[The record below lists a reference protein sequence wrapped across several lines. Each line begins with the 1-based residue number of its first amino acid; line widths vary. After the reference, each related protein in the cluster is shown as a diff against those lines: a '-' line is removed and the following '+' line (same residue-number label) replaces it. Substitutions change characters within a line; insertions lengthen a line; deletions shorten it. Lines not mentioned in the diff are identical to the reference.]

1 MIKPRIVSLFSGCGG
16 MDLGFKQAGYNLF
29 WANDIDKSACDT
41 YAKNLGA
48 HIVHGDITKLNL
60 EIKERKNKM
69 IINEVNN
76 KSNEIKQPNFADEFN
91 DSINYLSQL
100 SKKHKTVEQNLNKT
114 IRQKHDLIDP
124 NQVYVDVELPQEL
137 KEVITPAINSL
148 SLNSLPLINTIPF
161 NSVPKSNYILD
172 NQVLYGC
179 LKNGVKPTYRQF
191 TRRSLPA
198 FPVPELS
205 EREKK
210 LNMLKGQYKGSTMPM
225 SVPMQMQEIQE
236 IQEVPIQMQEQPY
249 IFDDSL
255 LEEQIYPIQPDPILS
270 TPSVLAPV
278 LTPVLAPV
286 LTPVLVTE
294 PIPRPKLIKKTIR
307 RKYTLGKSNIYRKVS
322 VLIKNNETRKK
333 VIVAQK
339 ELKKKSIHEIKKFLK
354 DRFLLKSGSSAPNE
368 VLRKMYESV
377 MLTGHVTNNNKDTML
392 HNFMNDKKE

>member
-1 MIKPRIVSLFSGCGG
+1 MSTKKIQYNPNILSSMKTKTKTQKINRPLLINQNSLKNQLISRIKNH
-16 MDLGFKQAGYNLF
+16 KQNEQ
-29 WANDIDKSACDT
+29 K
-41 YAKNLGA
+41 
-48 HIVHGDITKLNL
+48 
-60 EIKERKNKM
+60 EIKEKKEKEVKNKLNEI
-69 IINEVNN
+69 IINN
-76 KSNEIKQPNFADEFN
+76 KESNSMSFADEFN

-137 KEVITPAINSL
+137 KEVITPEVNL
-148 SLNSLPLINTIPF
+148 LPLNTL
-161 NSVPKSNYILD
+161 PKKNYILD
-172 NQVLYGC
+172 NQLPYGC

-191 TRRSLPA
+191 TRRNLPVL
-198 FPVPELS
+198 PVLPELT

-210 LNMLKGQYKGSTMPM
+210 LNMLKGQYKVGSSPMPA
-225 SVPMQMQEIQE
+225 PMQMQEVQM
-236 IQEVPIQMQEQPY
+236 QEVQMQEVQMQEQPY

-255 LEEQIYPIQPDPILS
+255 LEEQIFSTQPDPILS
-270 TPSVLAPV
+270 VSPTLPTIIVAEPE
-278 LTPVLAPV
+278 P
-286 LTPVLVTE
+286 E

-377 MLTGHVTNNNKDTML
+377 MLTGQVTNNNKDTML
-392 HNFMNDKKE
+392 HNFINDTK

>member
-1 MIKPRIVSLFSGCGG
+1 MSTKKIQYNPNILSSLKTKTKTQKINRPLLINQNSLKNQLISRIKNH
-16 MDLGFKQAGYNLF
+16 KQNEQK
-29 WANDIDKSACDT
+29 D
-41 YAKNLGA
+41 
-48 HIVHGDITKLNL
+48 
-60 EIKERKNKM
+60 IKERKDITYVK
-69 IINEVNN
+69 N
-76 KSNEIKQPNFADEFN
+76 KSNEINQPTSMNFADEFN

-137 KEVITPAINSL
+137 KEVITPAVNLLPFISSLPINS
-148 SLNSLPLINTIPF
+148 SPL
-161 NSVPKSNYILD
+161 PKSNYILD
-172 NQVLYGC
+172 NQVPYGC

-191 TRRSLPA
+191 TRRNLPA
-198 FPVPELS
+198 LPVPELT

-210 LNMLKGQYKGSTMPM
+210 LNMLKGQYKGVSMPM
-225 SVPMQMQEIQE
+225 PVSIPVPMQMQEIQE
-236 IQEVPIQMQEQPY
+236 IQEEQMQEQPY

-255 LEEQIYPIQPDPILS
+255 LEEQIYPIQHDSILS
-270 TPSVLAPV
+270 TSVLAPV
-278 LTPVLAPV
+278 LAPV
-286 LTPVLVTE
+286 AEPVAE

-377 MLTGHVTNNNKDTML
+377 MLTGHITNNNKDTML
-392 HNFMNDKKE
+392 HNFINDTK

>member
-1 MIKPRIVSLFSGCGG
+1 MSTKKIQYNPNILSSIKTKTKTQKINRPLLINQNSLKNQLISRIKNH
-16 MDLGFKQAGYNLF
+16 KQNEQ
-29 WANDIDKSACDT
+29 K
-41 YAKNLGA
+41 
-48 HIVHGDITKLNL
+48 
-60 EIKERKNKM
+60 EIKEKKE
-69 IINEVNN
+69 IKEVKN
-76 KSNEIKQPNFADEFN
+76 KSNEIIINNKQPTSMNFADEFN

-100 SKKHKTVEQNLNKT
+100 SKKHKIVEQNLNKT

-137 KEVITPAINSL
+137 KEVITLTPEVNL
-148 SLNSLPLINTIPF
+148 LPLNIL
-161 NSVPKSNYILD
+161 PKSNYILD
-172 NQVLYGC
+172 NQVPYGC

-191 TRRSLPA
+191 TRRNLPA
-198 FPVPELS
+198 LPELT

-210 LNMLKGQYKGSTMPM
+210 LNILKGQYKGVSMSVPMPM
-225 SVPMQMQEIQE
+225 SVPMQQMQE

-255 LEEQIYPIQPDPILS
+255 LEEQIYPIHNDSILS
-270 TPSVLAPV
+270 TPSVISPV
-278 LTPVLAPV
+278 LSPVISTVLAP
-286 LTPVLVTE
+286 E

-333 VIVAQK
+333 IIIAQK

-354 DRFLLKSGSSAPNE
+354 DHFLLKSGSSAPNE

-392 HNFMNDKKE
+392 HNFINDTK

>member
-1 MIKPRIVSLFSGCGG
+1 MLLVLAMSTKKIQYNPNILSSMKTKTKTQKINRPLLINQNSLKNQLISRIKNH
-16 MDLGFKQAGYNLF
+16 KQNEQ
-29 WANDIDKSACDT
+29 K
-41 YAKNLGA
+41 
-48 HIVHGDITKLNL
+48 

-69 IINEVNN
+69 IITEVNN

-137 KEVITPAINSL
+137 KEVITPTPEVNL
-148 SLNSLPLINTIPF
+148 LPLNTLSK
-161 NSVPKSNYILD
+161 NNYILD
-172 NQVLYGC
+172 NQVPYGC

-191 TRRSLPA
+191 TRRNLPA
-198 FPVPELS
+198 LPIPELN

-210 LNMLKGQYKGSTMPM
+210 LNMLKSQYKVVSSPVPIQSAHMP
-225 SVPMQMQEIQE
+225 
-236 IQEVPIQMQEQPY
+236 IQEVQEFQEQPY

-255 LEEQIYPIQPDPILS
+255 LEEQIFSTQPDPILS
-270 TPSVLAPV
+270 VPSVIAPV
-278 LTPVLAPV
+278 IAPV
-286 LTPVLVTE
+286 IVAEPE

-392 HNFMNDKKE
+392 HNFINDTK

>member
-1 MIKPRIVSLFSGCGG
+1 MSTKKIQYNPNILSSMKTKTKTQKINRPLLINQTSLKNQLISRIKNH
-16 MDLGFKQAGYNLF
+16 KQNEQ
-29 WANDIDKSACDT
+29 NEQNEQK
-41 YAKNLGA
+41 
-48 HIVHGDITKLNL
+48 
-60 EIKERKNKM
+60 EIKDRKTKM
-69 IINEVNN
+69 IIKEVNN
-76 KSNEIKQPNFADEFN
+76 KSNEIKQPTFADEFN

-137 KEVITPAINSL
+137 KEVITPSVNL
-148 SLNSLPLINTIPF
+148 SPLISSFPINTSPLSKH
-161 NSVPKSNYILD
+161 NYTMDSQVP
-172 NQVLYGC
+172 YGC

-191 TRRSLPA
+191 TRRNLPA
-198 FPVPELS
+198 LPVPELT

-210 LNMLKGQYKGSTMPM
+210 LNMLKGQYKVGSSP
-225 SVPMQMQEIQE
+225 VPMQVAM
-236 IQEVPIQMQEQPY
+236 PIPTPIPVVQMQEVQEFQDQPY
-249 IFDDSL
+249 MFDDSL
-255 LEEQIYPIQPDPILS
+255 LLEEQIFSTQYDPILS
-270 TPSVLAPV
+270 EPSVIA
-278 LTPVLAPV
+278 PVLAPI
-286 LTPVLVTE
+286 LAPVIAPE

-392 HNFMNDKKE
+392 HNFMNDTKE